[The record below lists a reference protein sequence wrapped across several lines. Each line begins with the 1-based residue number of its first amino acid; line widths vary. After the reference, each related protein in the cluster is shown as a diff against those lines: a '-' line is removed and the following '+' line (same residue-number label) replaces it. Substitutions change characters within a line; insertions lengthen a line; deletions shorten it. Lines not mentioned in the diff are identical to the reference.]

1 MPRDYARQSSSR
13 ARPAKRRERSAVSA
27 QPRSAGRASPVS
39 RRPVWSAPSF
49 SAGVLFGAALVLVAI
64 YAGSAFE
71 DTVIAVREPVTEPD
85 QIDFEFEQILT
96 EGTVEVDPDAY
107 QADFPEEDPNAPP
120 PEYEIQ
126 AISVRSSETAAAL
139 AAELKG
145 MGLRSR
151 FERADLSTGTWYRVM
166 VGPFTSRVEA
176 NRAMTELRKRKM
188 TPRMSKIG

>member
-1 MPRDYARQSSSR
+1 MTRDYARQSSTR
-13 ARPAKRRERSAVSA
+13 GRPAKRRERPAVRQTRA
-27 QPRSAGRASPVS
+27 AGRASPVN

-49 SAGVLFGAALVLVAI
+49 SAGVLFGAALVLVAF
-64 YAGSAFE
+64 YARTAFE

-85 QIDFEFEQILT
+85 RIDFEFEQILT
-96 EGTVEVDPDAY
+96 QGTVAVDPDAY
-107 QADFPEEDPNAPP
+107 TADFPEEDPNAPP

-145 MGLRSR
+145 MGMRSR
-151 FERADLSTGTWYRVM
+151 FERADLSSGTWYRVM

-176 NRAMTELRKRKM
+176 NRAMTELRKRNM

>member
-1 MPRDYARQSSSR
+1 MTRDYARQSSSR
-13 ARPAKRRERSAVSA
+13 GRPAKRRERPATER
-27 QPRSAGRASPVS
+27 PRSAGRASPVK

-64 YAGSAFE
+64 YARTAFQ

-85 QIDFEFEQILT
+85 QIDFQFEQLLT

-107 QADFPEEDPNAPP
+107 TADFPEEDPNAPP

-139 AAELKG
+139 AAEING

-176 NRAMTELRKRKM
+176 NRAMTELRKRNM
-188 TPRMSKIG
+188 TPRMSKVS